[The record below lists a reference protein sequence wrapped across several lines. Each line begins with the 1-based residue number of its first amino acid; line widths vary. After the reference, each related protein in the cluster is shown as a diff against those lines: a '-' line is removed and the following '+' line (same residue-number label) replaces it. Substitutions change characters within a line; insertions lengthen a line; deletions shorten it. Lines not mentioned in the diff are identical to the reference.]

1 MAVERAD
8 VGLRWGTNIRESRRV
23 ENYTGSGGVKVTP
36 HLLGILSVHYIESA
50 VGTALLLTAA
60 YRDLVTRTIP
70 DRVSI
75 LLAACGLLTR
85 ALLGPQAVLISAAA
99 AIALFAL
106 LLLAHARGMLG
117 GGDVKLM
124 AALACGLSLPEL
136 YRFIFVTGISGGV
149 LAGIHL
155 TLRRVWK
162 DLAPMK
168 PPSRGTAGLVR
179 VLTAE
184 RWRIA
189 RRGPLPYGVAIACG
203 GIAALIPRLSQ

>member
-1 MAVERAD
+1 M
-8 VGLRWGTNIRESRRV
+8 S
-23 ENYTGSGGVKVTP
+23 
-36 HLLGILSVHYIESA
+36 
-50 VGTALLLTAA
+50 
-60 YRDLVTRTIP
+60 RTIP

-85 ALLGPQAVLISAAA
+85 ALIGPQAVLISAVA
-99 AIALFAL
+99 AIALFVL

-124 AALACGLSLPEL
+124 AALTFGLSLPEL
-136 YRFIFVTGISGGV
+136 YHFIFVTGICGGV

-155 TLRRVWK
+155 VLRRVWK

-168 PPSRGTAGLVR
+168 PPSRGTVGLFR
-179 VLTAE
+179 ILAAE

-203 GIAALIPRLSQ
+203 GIAVLVPRLSQ

>member
-1 MAVERAD
+1 MKDYFPGAWS
-8 VGLRWGTNIRESRRV
+8 LQNIETV
-23 ENYTGSGGVKVTP
+23 
-36 HLLGILSVHYIESA
+36 

-70 DRVSI
+70 DWVSI

-85 ALLGPQAVLISAAA
+85 VLIGPQAAAVSAIAA
-99 AIALFAL
+99 VALFAL
-106 LLLAHARGMLG
+106 LLLAHSRGALG

-124 AALACGLSLPEL
+124 AALAFGLSLPEL
-136 YRFIFVTGISGGV
+136 YHFVFVTGICGGV

-168 PPSRGTAGLVR
+168 PPSRGTVGLFR

-203 GIAALIPRLSQ
+203 GIAALVPRLSQ